1 MKSRIM
7 IVMKFGGTSVKDA
20 EAIKRTVNIVKN
32 RQSSSFVILS
42 ALSGVTDNLIEICN
56 YLENRKPQDAERIL
70 EHIRS
75 RHVKLSDELGVASVC
90 TSYINAI
97 CDELLRVIFA
107 LDVIGEIS
115 AKSKDMIFATGELLS
130 SFIVAEY
137 AKSQIDSLV
146 FVDTRNLICTDSNFN
161 CAEVDINNSK
171 SKIFDF
177 LTEYGKDYD
186 VFVAGGFIAA
196 DHSGSTTTLGRG
208 GSDYSAAIIAECIN
222 ADRLEIW
229 TDVDGILTSDPR
241 LIENAMLLKEISYAE
256 AAELS
261 FFGAKVLHPKTIHPA
276 VEANIPVYVLNSYK
290 PDGKGTLISNN
301 SPYSKMIK
309 AIAFRRNITI
319 INISS
324 NRMLG
329 AYGFLA
335 KVFDVFLMNET
346 SVDLVTTSEVSI
358 SLTIDDD
365 SNLSNIINDL
375 STFATIDVWRNK
387 AIISVVGEGIRE
399 TAGIAAK
406 FFGALSGLNISM
418 ISMGA
423 SEVNLSIVLDESIL
437 ESAVQLLHKEFFESS
452 NLHDL
457 FVKLNLERT

>member
-1 MKSRIM
+1 
-7 IVMKFGGTSVKDA
+7 
-20 EAIKRTVNIVKN
+20 
-32 RQSSSFVILS
+32 
-42 ALSGVTDNLIEICN
+42 
-56 YLENRKPQDAERIL
+56 
-70 EHIRS
+70 
-75 RHVKLSDELGVASVC
+75 
-90 TSYINAI
+90 
-97 CDELLRVIFA
+97 
-107 LDVIGEIS
+107 
-115 AKSKDMIFATGELLS
+115 
-130 SFIVAEY
+130 
-137 AKSQIDSLV
+137 
-146 FVDTRNLICTDSNFN
+146 
-161 CAEVDINNSK
+161 
-171 SKIFDF
+171 
-177 LTEYGKDYD
+177 
-186 VFVAGGFIAA
+186 
-196 DHSGSTTTLGRG
+196 
-208 GSDYSAAIIAECIN
+208 
-222 ADRLEIW
+222 
-229 TDVDGILTSDPR
+229 
-241 LIENAMLLKEISYAE
+241 
-256 AAELS
+256 
-261 FFGAKVLHPKTIHPA
+261 
-276 VEANIPVYVLNSYK
+276 
-290 PDGKGTLISNN
+290 
-301 SPYSKMIK
+301 MIK